1 MELNAKIIELLPV
14 QSGTSSKGSWEK
26 NQFVVEWSDNGY
38 TQKLCLE
45 VMGADKWEKMKNAA
59 VVGHDVLVKFN
70 VTSREY
76 NGRWFTTAS
85 CYYCST
91 IGGQQA
97 QQGAQTAA
105 APNIQSAIPPTPSQQ
120 DVHVDDDSL
129 PF

>member
-1 MELNAKIIELLPV
+1 MELNCKVIELLPV

-26 NQFVVEWSDNGY
+26 HQFVVSWMEGQY
-38 TQKLCLE
+38 EQKLCLE

-76 NGRWFTTAS
+76 QGRWFTSAS

-91 IGGQQA
+91 IGGVQQ
-97 QQGAQTAA
+97 
-105 APNIQSAIPPTPSQQ
+105 QSAVPNAQPA
-120 DVHVDDDSL
+120 VDTRESVSSSNDL

>member
-1 MELNAKIIELLPV
+1 MELNCKVIELLPV

-26 NQFVVEWSDNGY
+26 HQFVVSWMEGQY
-38 TQKLCLE
+38 EQKLCLE

-76 NGRWFTTAS
+76 QGRWFTTAS

-91 IGGQQA
+91 TGGQQT
-97 QQGAQTAA
+97 QQNVQTAA
-105 APNIQSAIPPTPSQQ
+105 PSVQSAIPPTPSQQ
-120 DVHVDDDSL
+120 DVHVNDSDL

>member
-1 MELNAKIIELLPV
+1 MELNCKVIELLPV
-14 QSGTSSKGSWEK
+14 QSGTSGKGSWEK
-26 NQFVVEWSDNGY
+26 HQFVVSWMEGQY
-38 TQKLCLE
+38 EQKLCLE

-76 NGRWFTTAS
+76 QGRWFTSAS

-91 IGGQQA
+91 TGGQQT
-97 QQGAQTAA
+97 QQNVQTAA
-105 APNIQSAIPPTPSQQ
+105 PSVQSAIPPTPSQQ
-120 DVHVDDDSL
+120 DVHVNDSDL